1 MSETPP
7 ESELVNEESD
17 LDLDDILVGESA
29 EIPTDGNPEIIE
41 DKGPEIELNPIEK
54 LAAEADKWRDT
65 AARNQADLENFRKRM
80 AREKSDAIQYAN
92 GNLLQSLL
100 PVIDNFEMGLKAAAS
115 EGEGSMVYMGMV
127 MVQKQMNDF
136 LEENNVE
143 IFSGEGQAFDPNIHE
158 AVKQEPSD
166 DVPEGN
172 IIYELRRGYKLRDRL
187 LRAANV
193 VVSTG
198 PDTGEK
204 PAEDAAE

>member
-1 MSETPP
+1 
-7 ESELVNEESD
+7 
-17 LDLDDILVGESA
+17 
-29 EIPTDGNPEIIE
+29 
-41 DKGPEIELNPIEK
+41 
-54 LAAEADKWRDT
+54 
-65 AARNQADLENFRKRM
+65 M

-100 PVIDNFEMGLKAAAS
+100 PVIDNFEMGLKAAAQ

-127 MVQKQMNDF
+127 MVQKQLNDF

-143 IFSGEGQAFDPNIHE
+143 IFTSEGQPFDPNIHE
-158 AVKQEPSD
+158 AVKQESSEEI
-166 DVPEGN
+166 PEGA

-204 PAEDAAE
+204 TEENTSE